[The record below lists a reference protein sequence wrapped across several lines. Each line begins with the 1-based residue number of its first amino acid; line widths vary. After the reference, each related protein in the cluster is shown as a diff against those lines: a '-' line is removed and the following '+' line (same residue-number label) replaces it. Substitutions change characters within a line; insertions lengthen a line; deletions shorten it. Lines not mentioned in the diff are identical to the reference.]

1 MKLTPFYKLRQDQ
14 DNEGGVLRI
23 HLWEDRTWDESGGHS
38 VSMPMDTYEDIRKE
52 LNRLRRM
59 THLPRCQPISVE
71 NQNQAG

>member
-1 MKLTPFYKLRQDQ
+1 MKLAPFYKLRQDQ
-14 DNEGGVLRI
+14 DNE
-23 HLWEDRTWDESGGHS
+23 GGHS

-59 THLPRCQPISVE
+59 THAPRCQPNSVD